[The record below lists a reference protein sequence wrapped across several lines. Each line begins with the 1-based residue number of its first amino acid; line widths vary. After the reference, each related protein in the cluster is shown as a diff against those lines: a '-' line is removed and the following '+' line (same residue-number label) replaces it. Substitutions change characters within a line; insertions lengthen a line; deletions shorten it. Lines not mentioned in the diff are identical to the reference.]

1 MSMHIRLTSKRSEV
15 SQALAS
21 WRPQYPKFGILLD
34 EGAPLLKAL
43 RYLGL
48 ALWQDGRLDD
58 AARVLQMA
66 VDWAPINPRS

>member
-1 MSMHIRLTSKRSEV
+1 MTMHIRLTSKRSEV
-15 SQALAS
+15 SQALAT

-48 ALWQDGRLDD
+48 ALWQDGPPGRRG
-58 AARVLQMA
+58 ARPPDGRGLG
-66 VDWAPINPRS
+66 P